1 MAVDAPPLRWMASL
15 LYGAVLLTGLYFV
28 VAGLAPDASAASVAG
43 FVAALLALLVVEQLD
58 WRAPTTRRRA
68 IVLLAVRMLLL
79 AAVNTADPGGFA
91 RVLYVLPPFVAYLS
105 LGREAGHLVAV
116 AYLTGAV
123 VQAVSIPG
131 WHSDPEIVSDLL
143 MFFVGMVL
151 ALAAAAFAADQ
162 RRSRLRAER
171 LVDDLRLA
179 QRRVA
184 ELGAAAERN
193 RLARDIHDSLGHH
206 LTAISVQLAKA
217 EAFRDRDPAA
227 ADRAVA
233 DAHRA
238 AGRALR
244 EIRESVGVLRAEPF
258 LLAVALGALAEG
270 LDDAGFRVRLE
281 VSGSESA
288 HDRAG
293 LEALYRVAQ
302 EALTNARRHAAADR
316 VEVVLRCGDADAV
329 LEVEDN
335 GRGFAVEA
343 ATGTGLP
350 GMRERL
356 AALGGS
362 VRVESAPGRGTR
374 VVACLPGPAVAR

>member
-1 MAVDAPPLRWMASL
+1 MASL

-28 VAGLAPDASAASVAG
+28 VAGLAPDAGAMSVAV
-43 FVAALLALLVVEQLD
+43 FVAALLALLGVEQLD
-58 WRAPTTRRRA
+58 WRGPTTPRRA

-79 AAVNTADPGGFA
+79 AAVNAADPGGFA
-91 RVLYVLPPFVAYLS
+91 RVLYVLMPFFAYLS
-105 LGREAGHLVAV
+105 LGRWAGHVVAAAYLVA
-116 AYLTGAV
+116 AV
-123 VQAVSIPG
+123 LRAGSVPDWWA
-131 WHSDPEIVSDLL
+131 DPETVSDLM
-143 MFFVGMVL
+143 MFFIGLVL

-162 RRSRLRAER
+162 RRSRLRAEQ
-171 LVDDLRLA
+171 LVSDLRRA

-184 ELGAAAERN
+184 ELSAAAERN
-193 RLARDIHDSLGHH
+193 RVARDIHDSLGHH

-217 EAFRDRDPAA
+217 QAFRDRDAA
-227 ADRAVA
+227 VADRAVA

-258 LLAVALGALAEG
+258 LLAVALGSLAEG
-270 LDDAGFRVRLE
+270 LDDPGFRVRLE

-343 ATGTGLP
+343 AAGTGLA

-374 VVACLPGPAVAR
+374 VVACLPRPAVAR